1 MIRQLGRPYTL
12 AKNEQNNHLH
22 GGITGFNRV
31 VWDREVVE
39 NGDAS
44 GVRFTYLSPDGEE
57 GYPGNVLIKVS
68 YMLNNKN
75 ELIITYDAET
85 DQKTLLTVTNHS
97 YFNLSGN
104 LKRDILHHTL
114 KLKSNK
120 FLELDPEFIP
130 TGTLLDV
137 RDTPFDFNQ
146 ERSIRTGT
154 VSNHLQNVLL
164 GEG

>member
-1 MIRQLGRPYTL
+1 MRSCSRKQHFYYRKGKKRNLSGVGDLGTLHIDMLRQLGRPYTL

-120 FLELDPEFIP
+120 FLNL
-130 TGTLLDV
+130 
-137 RDTPFDFNQ
+137 
-146 ERSIRTGT
+146 IRN
-154 VSNHLQNVLL
+154 SFRLEHY
-164 GEG
+164 